1 MHIINIEK
9 GASGHFTG
17 GFGAKVEYL
26 DRHAVSCS
34 ANEVSADMHAQ
45 TLTNTVNC
53 MFLTVF
59 FMFSGVESLPVE
71 NGRARKN

>member
-1 MHIINIEK
+1 MHLGIC
-9 GASGHFTG
+9 TG

-45 TLTNTVNC
+45 TLTHTLNR

-59 FMFSGVESLPVE
+59 FMLAGVESVPVE